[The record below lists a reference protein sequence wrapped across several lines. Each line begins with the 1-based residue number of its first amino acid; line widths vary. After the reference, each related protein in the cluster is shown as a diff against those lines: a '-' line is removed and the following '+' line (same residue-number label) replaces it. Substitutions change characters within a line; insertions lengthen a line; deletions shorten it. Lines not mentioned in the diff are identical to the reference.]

1 MRACRSIAGLAL
13 VFVTTFTVAQ
23 TSKFNW
29 DWRNQEVIGR
39 EDPSVGNTSKL
50 TESERSSLIDAIV
63 LRLQKPMGDAGYDD
77 DRIRE
82 IATTTRI
89 RFIDVGAGQPL
100 ILATSIGLEGGCDA
114 LANCPLWVFRRTDDG
129 FLSLLNTIAASF
141 TAEPTEAGFEVVFM
155 HHVSAK
161 ESGLAVYHFADEKL
175 QAVSCYRALWPKP
188 SNDPD
193 QLSDPKIEPCKQP
206 PLLESA
212 QPVKPEAPQPAA
224 AEPVPTQPAAEKP
237 EAQPTP
243 DTMEPKE
250 QASPATEQPAAQPKQ
265 DTTEQAPPAKETP
278 KADQPQ
284 SAPDQ
289 PAPAPTDQAQPQQP
303 SLPDQPAPD
312 AKQDVPK
319 ADEARRPAEQ
329 QTPDAK
335 QDAPKPD
342 QAPPQQPSQQTPDA
356 GQQAPDDK
364 QAQPPKPDQ
373 PAQEAPPA
381 NPEPAPAPDSKPAPP
396 SSSPDQAQ
404 PDPIR

>member
-1 MRACRSIAGLAL
+1 MRACGRIVGAAL
-13 VFVTTFTVAQ
+13 VFLATFAVAQ
-23 TSKFNW
+23 KPEFAW

-39 EDPSVGNTSKL
+39 EDASVGNTSKL
-50 TESERSSLIDAIV
+50 TEPERTSLIDAIV

-100 ILATSIGLEGGCDA
+100 IFTTSIGLEGGCDA
-114 LANCPLWVFRRTDDG
+114 LGNCPLWVFRHTDDG
-129 FLSLLNTIAASF
+129 FLSLLNTIAASY
-141 TAEPTEAGFEVVFM
+141 TPKRDEGGFEVVFL
-155 HHVSAK
+155 HHLSAK
-161 ESGLAVYHFADEKL
+161 ESGLAVYRLADDKL
-175 QAVSCYRALWPKP
+175 QGTGCYTALWPKP
-188 SNDPD
+188 SNDPT
-193 QLSDPKIEPCKQP
+193 QVSDPKIEPCKQS

-212 QPVKPEAPQPAA
+212 HPVQPEAPQPQMPAA

-250 QASPATEQPAAQPKQ
+250 QASPSEQPAAQPKQ
-265 DTTEQAPPAKETP
+265 DTSEQAPPATENP

-284 SAPDQ
+284 R
-289 PAPAPTDQAQPQQP
+289 QPQQQ
-303 SLPDQPAPD
+303 SLPDQPAPG
-312 AKQDVPK
+312 AKQVVPK
-319 ADEARRPAEQ
+319 ADEAQPPAEQ
-329 QTPDAK
+329 PAPDAK
-335 QDAPKPD
+335 QGAPKPD
-342 QAPPQQPSQQTPDA
+342 QAPPQQTPDA

-381 NPEPAPAPDSKPAPP
+381 NPEAPPQASPQEPAPAPDSKPAPP

-404 PDPIR
+404 PNPNR